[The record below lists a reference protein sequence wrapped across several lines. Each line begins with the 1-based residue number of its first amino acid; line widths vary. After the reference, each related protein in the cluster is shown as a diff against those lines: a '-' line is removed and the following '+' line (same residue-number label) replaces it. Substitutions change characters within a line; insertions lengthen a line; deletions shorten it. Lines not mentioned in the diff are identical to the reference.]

1 MWRNQTLTQT
11 RWKEHILP
19 NLPYAF
25 LFWLGDKAAECFRL
39 SAGNDAV
46 TKTMG
51 MLANLGGLISH
62 DPLPS
67 FYMKDLFYGLAA
79 AAAIRLAVY
88 YRTITAKKFRNG
100 VEYGSARWSA

>member
-1 MWRNQTLTQT
+1 MTQT
-11 RWKEHILP
+11 RWKEYILP

-51 MLANLGGLISH
+51 MIANLGGRISH

-67 FYMKDLFYGLAA
+67 LYPQDLLYGLIA
-79 AAAIRLAVY
+79 AAAIRLIVY
-88 YRTITAKKFRNG
+88 YKTITAKKFRNG